1 MRNREFVRSI
11 YPGAWCERFRPIGHK
26 FIVRYYPSY
35 LSRVEPIGWGETA
48 KKAWK
53 DAVDGINIEIMEKLE
68 S

>member
-1 MRNREFVRSI
+1 MGR
-11 YPGAWCERFRPIGHK
+11 
-26 FIVRYYPSY
+26 
-35 LSRVEPIGWGETA
+35 TA